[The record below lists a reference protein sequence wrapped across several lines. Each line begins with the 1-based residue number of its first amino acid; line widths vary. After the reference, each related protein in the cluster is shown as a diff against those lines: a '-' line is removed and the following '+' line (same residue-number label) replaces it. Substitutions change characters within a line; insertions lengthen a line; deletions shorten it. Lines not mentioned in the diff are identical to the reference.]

1 VIKAGLAICMQV
13 PHTYISPHIHA
24 HACKYIYIC
33 LSKVTIVVITSQRGA
48 INLNFAPLP
57 EICKIHSQTPGSLF
71 TEAAVQGRVLTLV
84 KWSINTRVM
93 ACGYGMDPQGGS
105 HCSAAH
111 AEIQGWGSVG
121 DGENFQR
128 VTHSRKEA
136 TKLTE
141 RCKLKTLHL
150 SHPHPWI
157 PCSLKQQCRG
167 GGGYWELGQ
176 VLHKPKGGA
185 LLVM

>member
-1 VIKAGLAICMQV
+1 MIKAGLAICMQV

-93 ACGYGMDPQGGS
+93 ACGYGMDPQGG
-105 HCSAAH
+105 HTAV
-111 AEIQGWGSVG
+111 QPM
-121 DGENFQR
+121 QKYR
-128 VTHSRKEA
+128 
-136 TKLTE
+136 
-141 RCKLKTLHL
+141 
-150 SHPHPWI
+150 
-157 PCSLKQQCRG
+157 
-167 GGGYWELGQ
+167 
-176 VLHKPKGGA
+176 GGA
-185 LLVM
+185 LLVMVKIFKGSLTPGRRQPS